1 MSAHK
6 HIVITGATGL
16 IGKALCRRLMA
27 RGDTV
32 TVFTRRPDAARA
44 VLPGATQYIAWDAAT
59 GGTWESVLDTAD
71 AVVHLAG
78 ASIAGRRWTPAYKRE
93 ILESRTV
100 STRTLVEAMA
110 RASRRPSVF
119 VCASGIDYYGPRGDE
134 PVDENAPPGRN
145 FLAQVCVAW
154 EGEASRAADLGVRTV
169 MMRTGI
175 VLDRHEGA
183 LARLL
188 LPFQLFVGG
197 PILPGTQW
205 WSWIHLDDEVGLIM
219 RCIDDERASGPFNGV
234 APEPQRNRDF
244 SATLGRVLGRPSWLP
259 LPGFVLRLL
268 LGEMAPALLIERQR
282 AIPAKAQALGYPFA
296 YPTLEPALRAAL
308 ARLP

>member
-1 MSAHK
+1 MTASK
-6 HIVITGATGL
+6 HVIVTGATGL

-27 RGDTV
+27 RGDRV
-32 TVFTRRPDAARA
+32 TVFTRRPDAARTL
-44 VLPGATQYIAWDAAT
+44 LPGAAQYVAWDAAT
-59 GGTWESVLDTAD
+59 GGAWESALATAD

-93 ILESRTV
+93 IRESRTR
-100 STRTLVEAMA
+100 STRALVEAMA
-110 RASRRPSVF
+110 RAAHRPSVF

-134 PVDENAPPGRN
+134 LVDESFPPGRN

-154 EGEASRAADLGVRTV
+154 EGEACRAADLGVRTV
-169 MMRTGI
+169 MIRTGI
-175 VLDRHEGA
+175 VLDRREGA

-282 AIPAKAQALGYPFA
+282 AIPAKAQALGYQFA

-308 ARLP
+308 ARPS

>member
-1 MSAHK
+1 MS
-6 HIVITGATGL
+6 VQRSVLVTGATGL
-16 IGKALCRRLMA
+16 IGKALCRRLIA
-27 RGDTV
+27 RGDHV
-32 TVFTRRPDAARA
+32 VVFTRNPMTARTI
-44 VLPGATQYIAWDAAT
+44 VPGAVQYIAWDAKPGDWEAT
-59 GGTWESVLDTAD
+59 LETVD

-93 ILESRTV
+93 ILESRTL
-100 STRTLVEAMA
+100 STRALVDAMA
-110 RASRRPSVF
+110 RARQRPSVF

-134 PVDENAPPGRN
+134 PIDESAPPGRN

-154 EGEASRAADLGVRTV
+154 EGEACRAADLGVRTI
-169 MMRTGI
+169 MIRTGI

-205 WSWIHLDDEVGLIM
+205 WSWIHLDDEVGLIL
-219 RCIDDERASGPFNGV
+219 RCIDDERAIGPFNGV

-259 LPGFVLRLL
+259 LPGFVLRLI

-282 AIPAKAQALGYPFA
+282 AVPAKALALGYQFA
-296 YPTLEPALRAAL
+296 YPTLEPALRATL
-308 ARLP
+308 ARSS

>member
-1 MSAHK
+1 MS
-6 HIVITGATGL
+6 VQRSVLVTGATGL
-16 IGKALCRRLMA
+16 IGRALCRRLIA
-27 RGDTV
+27 RGDRV
-32 TVFTRRPDAARA
+32 IVFTRSPATARA
-44 VLPGATQYIAWDAAT
+44 VVPGAAQYVAWNAKPGDWEAT
-59 GGTWESVLDTAD
+59 LESVD

-93 ILESRTV
+93 ILESRTL
-100 STRTLVEAMA
+100 STRALVDAMA
-110 RASRRPSVF
+110 RVPRQPSVF

-134 PVDENAPPGRN
+134 PVDESASPGHN

-154 EGEASRAADLGVRTV
+154 EREACRAADLGVRTV
-169 MMRTGI
+169 MIRTGI

-188 LPFQLFVGG
+188 LPFRLFVGG

-205 WSWIHLDDEVGLIM
+205 WSWIHLDDEVGLIL

-259 LPGFVLRLL
+259 LPGFVLRLI

-282 AIPAKAQALGYPFA
+282 AVPTKALALGYQFA
-296 YPTLEPALRAAL
+296 YPTLESALRAAL
-308 ARLP
+308 ARSS

>member
-1 MSAHK
+1 MSPGTQSPAS
-6 HIVITGATGL
+6 
-16 IGKALCRRLMA
+16 GKQTL
-27 RGDTV
+27 
-32 TVFTRRPDAARA
+32 
-44 VLPGATQYIAWDAAT
+44 
-59 GGTWESVLDTAD
+59 ESVD

-93 ILESRTV
+93 ILESRTL
-100 STRTLVEAMA
+100 STRALVDAMA
-110 RASRRPSVF
+110 RALQRPSVF

-134 PVDENAPPGRN
+134 PIDESAPPGRS

-154 EGEASRAADLGVRTV
+154 EGEACRAADLGVRTV
-169 MMRTGI
+169 MIRTGI
-175 VLDRHEGA
+175 VLDRREGA

-205 WSWIHLDDEVGLIM
+205 WSWIHLDDEVGLIL

-259 LPGFVLRLL
+259 LPGFVLRLI

-282 AIPAKAQALGYPFA
+282 AVPAKALALGYQFA

-308 ARLP
+308 ARSS

>member
-1 MSAHK
+1 MS
-6 HIVITGATGL
+6 VQRSVLVTGATGL
-16 IGKALCRRLMA
+16 IGKALCRRLIA
-27 RGDTV
+27 RGDRV
-32 TVFTRRPDAARA
+32 VVFTRNPTTARTI
-44 VLPGATQYIAWDAAT
+44 VPGAAQCVAWDAKPGEWEAT
-59 GGTWESVLDTAD
+59 LESVD

-93 ILESRTV
+93 ILESRTL
-100 STRTLVEAMA
+100 STRALVDAMA
-110 RASRRPSVF
+110 RALQRPSVF

-134 PVDENAPPGRN
+134 PIDESAPPGRS

-154 EGEASRAADLGVRTV
+154 EGEACRAADLGVRTV
-169 MMRTGI
+169 MIRTGI
-175 VLDRHEGA
+175 VLDRREGA

-205 WSWIHLDDEVGLIM
+205 WSWIHLDDEVGLIL

-259 LPGFVLRLL
+259 LPGFVLRLI

-282 AIPAKAQALGYPFA
+282 AVPAKALALGYQFA

-308 ARLP
+308 ARSS